1 MGAGRGAPAS
11 LTVARV
17 AQRWAVA
24 TALLATVASTRAATQ
39 ASTPTPAADPVD
51 TVWYARNWTRAELW
65 HFFEP
70 PAGGGNNE
78 YLYGANRLQLGVR
91 RTAPRLDLT
100 AALQYVQ
107 FGGLPADAVGP
118 GPLGLGAAYFA
129 HAGRSDSHQVYLR
142 YLNARVKSLL
152 PGLSVQAGRMAYSS
166 GGESASGVP
175 KIESVKRQRV
185 DARLVGEFEWSI
197 YQRGYD
203 GLRVDLS
210 RPGWSSTFTAFRPT
224 QGGFEDAAGASM
236 SDVTVLGGTATIEP
250 GVVRKGIE
258 WQVFGFRYTDGRRVA
273 ARPDN
278 SGLPAERVDAAIN
291 TFGTTIVAAS
301 EPRNGGQWDALLWI
315 VGQTGSW
322 FAQSHRASSVAAEL
336 GHQWTMAGWRPWLRG
351 GILRASGDEDP
362 GDDRHGTFFQMLPTV
377 RRYSQT
383 ATYSQMN
390 NTDLFAQALLR
401 PTDPL
406 TIRVDVHRIG
416 LASSRDLWYSGSGA
430 TQSRGT
436 LFGFSTRPSNGSTH
450 LGTIV
455 EGSADYA
462 VSPHWS
468 IGACW
473 GVIRGGDVVR
483 RSFAGR
489 TMTFGFIENSVQF

>member
-1 MGAGRGAPAS
+1 MFGQTPGRAAH
-11 LTVARV
+11 
-17 AQRWAVA
+17 RWAVA
-24 TALLATVASTRAATQ
+24 TALLATVASSRVATQTSLPTPPADPAAT
-39 ASTPTPAADPVD
+39 T
-51 TVWYARNWTRAELW
+51 WYARNWTRAELW

-78 YLYGANRLQLGVR
+78 YAYAANRLQLGVR
-91 RTAPRLDLT
+91 RTARRVDLT

-129 HAGRSDSHQVYLR
+129 HSGRSDSHQVYLR
-142 YLNARVKSLL
+142 YLNARVKDLG
-152 PGLSVQAGRMAYSS
+152 PGLSLQAGRMPYSS
-166 GGESASGVP
+166 GSESTSGNP
-175 KIESVKRQRV
+175 KIEAVKRQRV

-197 YQRGYD
+197 YQRAYD
-203 GLRVDLS
+203 GIRIDLS
-210 RPGWSSTFTAFRPT
+210 RRGWNSTFSAFRPT
-224 QGGFEDAAGASM
+224 QGGFEDAAGASIN
-236 SDVTVLGGTATIEP
+236 DVTVLGGNATIKP
-250 GVVRKGIE
+250 QLFDRGVE
-258 WQVFGFRYTDGRRVA
+258 WQVFGFRYIDDRHVA

-278 SGLPAERVDAAIN
+278 SGRSAERVDVAIN

-301 EPRNGGQWDALLWI
+301 EPRNGHQWDALLWV

-322 FAQSHRASSVAAEL
+322 FGQTHRASSVAAEL
-336 GHQWTMAGWRPWLRG
+336 GHQWTMAGWQPWLRA
-351 GILRASGDEDP
+351 GILRASGDDDP
-362 GDDRHGTFFQMLPTV
+362 TDDRHGTFFQMLPTV

-383 ATYSQMN
+383 AAYSQMN
-390 NTDLFAQALLR
+390 HTDLFAHAVLR

-406 TIRVDVHRIG
+406 TIRADFHRVG

-455 EGSADYA
+455 EGSTDYI

-468 IGACW
+468 VSCYA

-483 RSFAGR
+483 RSFVGR
-489 TMTFGFIENSVQF
+489 TMTFGFLESTIQF